1 MVNALAD
8 RARYNALHTVSVGS
22 QAQFEKR
29 SSSFIFATQ
38 PLFMVTPNVLFAD
51 APQRSDMMPGSYFP
65 SSAWSFRD
73 VLLSTVCPFG
83 LAAVPPAEGGRFG
96 SAWARSPAAG
106 RSGGMSSL
114 TKRRALSWKKDS
126 VLCSWGGRRGR
137 C

>member
-51 APQRSDMMPGSYFP
+51 APQRPDMMPGSYFP
-65 SSAWSFRD
+65 SSVWSCRD
-73 VLLSTVCPFG
+73 VLLSTVCPFRADPRSLRSLRVG
-83 LAAVPPAEGGRFG
+83 VSARPGRG
-96 SAWARSPAAG
+96 RAG

-114 TKRRALSWKKDS
+114 SEKASTF
-126 VLCSWGGRRGR
+126 VEEGQ
-137 C
+137 